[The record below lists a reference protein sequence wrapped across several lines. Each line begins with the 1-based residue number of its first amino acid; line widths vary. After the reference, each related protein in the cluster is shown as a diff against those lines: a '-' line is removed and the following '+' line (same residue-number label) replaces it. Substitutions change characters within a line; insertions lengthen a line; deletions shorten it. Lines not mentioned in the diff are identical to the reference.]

1 MKMISIL
8 LMCCFILSC
17 SSTKVH
23 LYTRYL
29 SADETEVVTRN
40 LEQLGFD
47 VIANTLVFP
56 DDVEQSTLL
65 YSPFV
70 EGEDSIN
77 ILIDSL
83 DKSGWLVANVKHIFA
98 GNHYYTK
105 NSVGLLLLP
114 DGLVKNDQVT
124 VQDLANEYESKK
136 CESSIK
142 LRLNSDA
149 TYQFL
154 YSNNNDND
162 NDNDN
167 DDENEQ
173 LKGNWQVTSYP
184 YIELTSSNK
193 VWRFY
198 YEIHKSID
206 SDVVGKVELIELKP
220 IDEHYKLPRCGFIYG
235 IRA

>member
-1 MKMISIL
+1 
-8 LMCCFILSC
+8 MCCFILSC

-29 SADETEVVTRN
+29 STEETKVVTKN
-40 LEQLGFD
+40 LEALGFD
-47 VIANTLVFP
+47 VVANTLAFP
-56 DDVEQSTLL
+56 DDIAQSTLL

-70 EGEDSIN
+70 EGENSVN
-77 ILIDSL
+77 VLIDSL
-83 DKSGWLVANVKHIFA
+83 EQSGWIIANVKPIFA

-114 DGLVKNDQVT
+114 DGLMKNDQVT
-124 VQDLANEYESKK
+124 AQDLANEYESNK
-136 CESSIK
+136 CQSSIK
-142 LRLNSDA
+142 LSLNSDA

-154 YSNNNDND
+154 YSNKHDN
-162 NDNDN
+162 
-167 DDENEQ
+167 ENEQ
-173 LKGNWQVTSYP
+173 LKGNWQITSYP

-193 VWRFY
+193 AWRFY

-206 SDVVGKVELIELKP
+206 ADVVGKIELIELKP
-220 IDEHYKLPRCGFIYG
+220 VDDQYTLPICSYVYG

>member
-1 MKMISIL
+1 MKIIGVV
-8 LMCCFILSC
+8 LMCFFTLAC

-29 SADETEVVTRN
+29 STEETKVVTKN
-40 LEQLGFD
+40 LEELGFD
-47 VIANTLVFP
+47 VVANTLIFP

-70 EGEDSIN
+70 EGENKVN

-83 DKSGWLVANVKHIFA
+83 DKSGWLVANVKPIFA

-124 VQDLANEYESKK
+124 TQDLANEYESKK
-136 CESSIK
+136 CQRSIK
-142 LRLNSDA
+142 LSLNSDA

-154 YSNNNDND
+154 YSNNNNND

-167 DDENEQ
+167 EQ
-173 LKGNWQVTSYP
+173 LKANWQITSYP
-184 YIELTSSNK
+184 YIELISFNK
-193 VWRFY
+193 AWRFY
-198 YEIHKSID
+198 YEIHKSVD
-206 SDVVGKVELIELKP
+206 ADVVGKIELIELKP
-220 IDEHYKLPRCGFIYG
+220 VDDQYTLPVCSYVYG

>member
-1 MKMISIL
+1 
-8 LMCCFILSC
+8 MCFFILSC

-29 SADETEVVTRN
+29 SAQQAEGITQN
-40 LEQLGFD
+40 LEGLGFD

-56 DDVEQSTLL
+56 DGIEQSTLL

-70 EGEDSIN
+70 EGESRVDVLIN
-77 ILIDSL
+77 SL
-83 DKSGWLVANVKHIFA
+83 DKAGWPMPNVKPIFA

-142 LRLNSDA
+142 LSLNSDA

-154 YSNNNDND
+154 YSNNHYN
-162 NDNDN
+162 
-167 DDENEQ
+167 ENEQ
-173 LKGNWQVTSYP
+173 LKGNWQITSYP
-184 YIELTSSNK
+184 YIELTSLNK

-206 SDVVGKVELIELKP
+206 SDVVGKIEIIELKP
-220 IDEHYKLPRCGFIYG
+220 VDDQYTLPECSYVYG
-235 IRA
+235 IRS